1 MQPRIYVDIDDV
13 LCETGKAYPNLLET
27 HFGKSATFASMHAF
41 DLGVSF
47 SLKPDELQ
55 RLLALAHEDDVLK
68 QLRAVPGARK
78 GLDQFRSMG
87 YDIAIVTGRPPSTE
101 EATRWWLQ
109 KQRMP
114 HQQLIFVDK
123 YGRAD
128 PDAFD
133 DRVVTLE
140 GLRGM
145 TFSYAVEDS
154 WDMAIF
160 LAERVGVSV
169 GLLDRPWN
177 KPNRNRVQRPTLDV
191 QRCANWVEIHQHFL
205 SQLAR

>member
-154 WDMAIF
+154 SGTWLSF
-160 LAERVGVSV
+160 LRSAWEY
-169 GLLDRPWN
+169 
-177 KPNRNRVQRPTLDV
+177 
-191 QRCANWVEIHQHFL
+191 
-205 SQLAR
+205 QLAFWTAPGTSRIGIGFSARRWTCSAVPTGLRSISTS